1 MNNAKEFL
9 QGCKKNKAFRLSTD
23 TVSDQILIDFA
34 EGYKS
39 YCTKAENLPISDV
52 VLLCSLDVGD
62 RFAIEDEEDI
72 IGDDYYEVLGKSTT
86 SILCKKPS
94 GRNDRYFPETRVKR
108 I

>member
-1 MNNAKEFL
+1 MKIMEQELLKFANWLSQSTHINDPKGL
-9 QGCKKNKAFRLSTD
+9 VKMYLKAES
-23 TVSDQILIDFA
+23 
-34 EGYKS
+34 
-39 YCTKAENLPISDV
+39 KAENLPISDV
-52 VLLCSLDVGD
+52 VLLSSLDVGD

-94 GRNDRYFPETRVKR
+94 GRNDRYFPETRVKL